1 MAQQVTTTGGTF
13 TVPGAYPDEII
24 QNTPGGLSTTGVI
37 AIIGESDSG
46 PAFSEELPGM
56 LNKNGFGPGKSDAV
70 KAKYGLGN
78 LLDGHR
84 GCANPSNDQQIPG
97 GPFRIIP
104 VKTNVGVK
112 ASGTLPMIGGGT
124 YATLRAKLGG
134 KKGNLFNREV
144 TVQTDE
150 VVPTTGSLLFASP
163 QVSTVVAFRVSGA
176 AEVTT
181 TIGVGTLPSAAVTAI
196 NGLTGVAA
204 TGGANRSLIT
214 AVAGNLTMT
223 LDTGFQCHLVID
235 TAWANNPEVGD
246 IAYLP
251 TGSPFAAANEG
262 TYVVLAATDTRLDLY
277 KLLDAAGT
285 GATRT
290 APTTETVAV
299 AATTNAQAFSPVVIS
314 HEAGAVTPGLGK
326 SLELAN
332 SGSNSISHNLFV
344 FDGATVSPPASAY
357 DRVSTSTAPDVL
369 AASAEYQVDLNVA
382 RAEDATNVD
391 LGRNLGQVVLTLGY
405 TGTTATAEIADGVL
419 TTAVTGGSGADQ
431 EIELADFSTIGD
443 LVAYLNSLTGYTA
456 AAGTAAQ
463 SQRLSTDLDEG
474 TYDIGTTHGA
484 PVGRIKADGAR
495 FMAAVNAS
503 AQVDLVPVG
512 LATKPVGLPDVAA
525 LAFLTGGSRG
535 STSDADILA
544 ALDALRKVR
553 CNFVVTL
560 FSQDADDDIT
570 AGTTD
575 ADSTYT
581 IAAINA
587 NLRAHVMAMSTQK
600 KRRHRQGFAS
610 FRGTFTD
617 ALEQAG
623 NLAQGRVACA
633 FQDAKDTS
641 ASGGIVQFNPWMT
654 ACKAAGMQAAGFYKP
669 IFNKLINVS
678 GAVQAAADWD
688 DQDDEDQENALLGGL
703 LPLTELETG
712 GFKFVSDQTTYTRDN
727 NFALNSIQAIYVA
740 DTIALTTAKRM
751 EAAFVGQ
758 SLADVPAPLAL
769 TTFEGILD
777 DMRRLKLIAPHAKYP
792 KGYTGQTIEVQG
804 GVMYCNVTIS
814 LAGAIYF
821 VPINFL
827 VQPAQQS
834 AG

>member
-37 AIIGESDSG
+37 AVIGESDSG
-46 PAFSEELPGM
+46 PAFSEELPGA

-70 KAKYGLGN
+70 KAKYGLGT
-78 LLDGHR
+78 LLDGFR
-84 GCANPSNDQQIPG
+84 GCATPSNDQQIPG

-112 ASGTLPMIGGGT
+112 ASGTLPKIGGGT
-124 YATLRAKLGG
+124 YANLRAKLGG
-134 KKGNLFNREV
+134 KKGNLFSREV
-144 TVQTDE
+144 TIQTDE
-150 VVPTTGSLLFASP
+150 VVPSTGELLYAPP
-163 QVSTVVAFRVSGA
+163 QVSTVVAFRASGQ
-176 AEVTT
+176 AEVSTT
-181 TIGVGTLPSAAVTAI
+181 LGVGALPSAAVTAI
-196 NGLTGVAA
+196 DGLAGVAA
-204 TGGANRSLIT
+204 SGGANRSMIT
-214 AVAGNLTMT
+214 VVAGNLTMT
-223 LDTGFQCHLVID
+223 LDSGFQCHLVIS
-235 TAWANNPEVGD
+235 TSWNAVPTVGD
-246 IAYLP
+246 ILYIP

-262 TYVVLAATDTRLDLY
+262 TYVVLAATTTRLDLY
-277 KLLDAAGT
+277 KLLDAAGS
-285 GATRT
+285 GASLT

-314 HEAGAVTPGLGK
+314 HEAGAVSPGLGK
-326 SLELAN
+326 SLEIAQ
-332 SGSNSISHNLFV
+332 SGSNDISNNLFV
-344 FDGATVSPPASAY
+344 FEGATASPPITAY
-357 DRVSTSTAPDVL
+357 DRVSTSSAPDVL
-369 AASAEYQVDLNVA
+369 NAGAEYQVDLNIA
-382 RAEDATNVD
+382 RAEDATDVD

-405 TGTTATAEIADGVL
+405 EGTSASAEIADGVL
-419 TTAVTGGSGADQ
+419 TTTVVGGSGTDQ
-431 EIELADFSTIGD
+431 EVELADFTTVGD
-443 LVAYLNSLTGYTA
+443 LVVYLNTLTGYTA

-463 SQRLSTDLDEG
+463 SQRLSVDLDEG
-474 TYDIGTTHGA
+474 TYNIATTHGA
-484 PVGRIKADGAR
+484 ATGRIKADGAR

-503 AQVDLVPVG
+503 AQVDLIPVG
-512 LATKPVGLPDVAA
+512 LATKPVGLPDEAA

-560 FSQDADDDIT
+560 FSQDATADIT

-575 ADSTYT
+575 SASTYT
-581 IAAINA
+581 IEAINA
-587 NLRAHVMAMSTQK
+587 NLRSHVMAMSTQK

-617 ALEQAG
+617 ALEASG
-623 NLAQGRVACA
+623 NLAQGRVSCT
-633 FQDAKDTS
+633 FQDAKDT
-641 ASGGIVQFNPWMT
+641 AATGGIVQYNPWMS

-669 IFNKLINVS
+669 IFNKLVNVS
-678 GAVQAAADWD
+678 GVVQAAADWD

-758 SLADVPAPLAL
+758 SLADVPASLAL
-769 TTFEGILD
+769 TTLEGILD
-777 DMRRLKLIAPHAKYP
+777 DLKRLKLIAPHKNYP

-804 GVMYCNVTIS
+804 GVMYVNVTIS

-821 VPINFL
+821 IPINFL
-827 VQPAQQS
+827 VQPSQQS